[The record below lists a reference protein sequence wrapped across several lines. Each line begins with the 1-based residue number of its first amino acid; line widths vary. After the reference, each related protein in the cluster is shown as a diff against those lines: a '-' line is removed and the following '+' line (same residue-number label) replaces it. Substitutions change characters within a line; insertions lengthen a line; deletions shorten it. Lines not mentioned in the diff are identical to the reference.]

1 MNNYIYGLDFG
12 TSNSALSI
20 LDIRTKEVVHTFIEA
35 SVLYFPQPLTSRDPV
50 IHFVG
55 KEAVKKYVA
64 SAQEGRLMKSLKS
77 VLPRTSFTHTYI
89 YRQKYTAEELVALI
103 ISHLKKLADDWTG
116 EEVTTVV
123 LGRPVVFD
131 EKRANDQLA
140 QDRIRKAAQIAGFR
154 DYFFQLEPIAA
165 AFTYERHLQKA
176 EKVLVADLGGG
187 TSDFT
192 VMQLD
197 PNRAHSPHR
206 KQDMLAKGGIHIGG
220 DDFDSEIM
228 WKHLVAYFGYGLQ
241 YKSYDKMLDLPLHY
255 FRNICSWEEMNF
267 FKNKK
272 IKSDLEYYY
281 FATGNNEAI
290 ARLMTLVGDNWG
302 YALFRAIEQGK
313 IDLSDQDVAEICFQA
328 GNIDIQEEITIAA
341 FSNTIQKDTQKI
353 GNYLDQF
360 LADTGLTYTDID
372 TVFMT
377 GGSSLVRPI
386 RKMIEERFGADAMQS
401 GDNFNS
407 VANGLAYCSVLFG
420 EVS

>member
-1 MNNYIYGLDFG
+1 MSNYIYGLDFG

-20 LDIRTKEVVHTFIEA
+20 LDKQTKEVVHTFTEA
-35 SVLYFPQPLTSRDPV
+35 SVLYFPQPPTSRDPV
-50 IHFVG
+50 VHFVG
-55 KEAVKKYVA
+55 KEAIQRYVN
-64 SAQEGRLMKSLKS
+64 SQQEGRLMKSLKS
-77 VLPRTSFTHTYI
+77 VLPRSSFTHTYI

-103 ISHLKKLADDWTG
+103 ISHLKKQADEYIG
-116 EEVTTVV
+116 EEVTSVV

-140 QDRIRKAAQIAGFR
+140 QDRIRKAAKIAGFR
-154 DYFFQLEPIAA
+154 SYYFQLEPIAA

-192 VMQLD
+192 IMQLD
-197 PNRAHSPHR
+197 PARAHAPQR
-206 KQDMLAKGGIHIGG
+206 KQDMIAKGGIHIGG

-228 WKHLVAYFGYGLQ
+228 WKHLVPYFGYGLK

-267 FKNKK
+267 FKNRK

-281 FATGNNEAI
+281 FATGNHEAI
-290 ARLMTLVGDNWG
+290 ARLMTLVGDNYG

-313 IDLSDQDVAEICFQA
+313 IKLSDKDVSTLFFQG
-328 GNIDIQEEITIAA
+328 GNIDIQQELTLAA
-341 FSNTIQKDTQKI
+341 FRETIRKDTDSI
-353 GNYLDQF
+353 GKYLDDF
-360 LADTGLTYTDID
+360 LAQTGLHYTDID
-372 TVFMT
+372 SVFMT

-386 RKMIEERFGADAMQS
+386 QAMIRERFGSAAMQS

-407 VANGLAYCSVLFG
+407 VANGLAYSAVLF
-420 EVS
+420 S